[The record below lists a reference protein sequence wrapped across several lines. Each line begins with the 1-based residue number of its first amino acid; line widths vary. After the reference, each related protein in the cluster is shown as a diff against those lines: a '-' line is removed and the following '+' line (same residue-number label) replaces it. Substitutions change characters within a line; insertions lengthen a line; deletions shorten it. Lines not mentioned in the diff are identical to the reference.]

1 MEPLKPTIKKIEAP
15 ALVKNPR
22 VAAASISFIT
32 PAVLRDIVW
41 NNAAL
46 CYTIAGVS
54 TAVKS
59 VLFIGVMQ
67 L

>member
-22 VAAASISFIT
+22 VAAGSISFIT

-46 CYTIAGVS
+46 CYTIAAVS

-59 VLFIGVMQ
+59 DLFIGVTR